1 MPQIAIL
8 ILAAGASSRMG
19 GKDKLMLDAGG
30 LPLLARVTTQAKA
43 TGLPVF
49 VTIPDLSHPR
59 TALSCFENVTLIAV
73 PDRASGM
80 SASIRVGLSALPQTT
95 TGVMILPADMPDLQT
110 QDLHAIAQAA
120 LANPGAIIRATT
132 VDAIPG
138 HPVIFPADLFEA
150 LGKLVGDQGAR
161 SVIAANKSRLIPQIL
176 PGNRALTDLDT
187 PADWE
192 AWRSGQDVDKKQ

>member
-1 MPQIAIL
+1 MSQIAIL

-30 LPLLARVTTQAKA
+30 QPLLARVVTQAKA

-59 TALSCFENVTLIAV
+59 AALSCFENVTLIAV

-80 SASIRVGLSALPQTT
+80 SASIRAGLSALPQTA

-110 QDLHAIAQAA
+110 QDLYAIAQVG
-120 LANPGAIIRATT
+120 LHNPGAIIRATT
-132 VDAIPG
+132 ADAIPG

-150 LGKLVGDQGAR
+150 LGKLAGDQGAR
-161 SVIAANKSRLIPQIL
+161 GVIAANKSRLISHIL
-176 PGNRALTDLDT
+176 PGTRALRDLDT
-187 PADWE
+187 PADWD
-192 AWRSGQDVDKKQ
+192 AWRAAQDTD